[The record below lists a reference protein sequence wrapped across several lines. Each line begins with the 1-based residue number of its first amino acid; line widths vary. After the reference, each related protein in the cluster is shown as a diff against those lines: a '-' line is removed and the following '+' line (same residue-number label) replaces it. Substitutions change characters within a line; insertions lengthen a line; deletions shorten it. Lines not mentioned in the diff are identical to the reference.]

1 LPDYEISVDGKPRK
15 IALTR
20 ISPDSFTGK
29 IDGRPVKVGVQTDKI
44 KLGQAFT
51 LEVGGKTYK
60 VEVPKIEKDK
70 PMLVRVDEATFRV
83 EVKASGQSQAIA
95 GFEPTSGADW
105 KTGAKRR
112 VAVEGAIT
120 APMTGKIV
128 KVKVKKGDRIEA
140 NQVLCIIEAMKME
153 NEITTSK
160 AGTVQEVNVGE
171 GSPVNEGD
179 TLFVVS

>member
-1 LPDYEISVDGKPRK
+1 VPDYEISVDGKPRK
-15 IALTR
+15 VALTR
-20 ISPDSFTGK
+20 MSMDSFTGK

-51 LEVGGKTYK
+51 VEVDGKTYK
-60 VEVPKIEKDK
+60 VEVPRIEKEK
-70 PMLVRVDEATFRV
+70 PMLVRVDETTFRV
-83 EVKASGQSQAIA
+83 EVKASSQSRVLT
-95 GFEPTSGADW
+95 GFEPATGVAL
-105 KTGAKRR
+105 KTGTPRR

-120 APMTGKIV
+120 APMTGKIL
-128 KVKVKKGDRIEA
+128 KVKVKRGDRIEA

-153 NEITTSK
+153 NEITASK